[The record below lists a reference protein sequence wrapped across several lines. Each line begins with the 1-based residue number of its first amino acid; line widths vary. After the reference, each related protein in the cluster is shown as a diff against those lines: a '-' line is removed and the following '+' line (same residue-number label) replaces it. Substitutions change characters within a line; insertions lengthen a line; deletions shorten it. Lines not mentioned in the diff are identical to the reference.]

1 MKYRKLMQNSPK
13 QEALFKFLK
22 ETQDGKFTEVKK
34 EILNPN
40 CARITILRQPQTERP
55 HYFSIS

>member
-1 MKYRKLMQNSPK
+1 MKYYKLMQNSPK
-13 QEALFKFLK
+13 QEALLRFLK

-40 CARITILRQPQTERP
+40 CARITVLRQTQTGRP
-55 HYFSIS
+55 HYFSIG